1 MSPLPFTREQFFEVF
16 RAYNEAVWPAQWPL
30 LTLAAA
36 ALLLTARPRPAW
48 GPIVS
53 AILGLLWIW
62 AGLAYHLAF
71 FATIN
76 PLAFGFAAL
85 SVAGGVV
92 FLWQGVVQR
101 RLVFRCSTSFRS
113 LAGLALVA
121 YALLGYPG
129 WLLLDGHRW
138 PALVTF
144 GLPCPTTLFTLGMLA
159 MVVPPVPRSVW
170 IVPLLWCAVGV
181 QAAWWL
187 RVTPD
192 LALGIAAVL
201 GLGWMWR
208 RVPAARQ

>member
-1 MSPLPFTREQFFEVF
+1 MGPLPFTREQFFEVL
-16 RAYNEAVWPAQWPL
+16 RAYNEAVWPAQWL
-30 LTLAAA
+30 LLALAAV
-36 ALLLTARPRPAW
+36 ALLLTARPRPAG
-48 GPIVS
+48 GPTVS

-62 AGLAYHLAF
+62 TGLGYHLAF
-71 FATIN
+71 FAAIN

-85 SVAGGVV
+85 SVAGGGV

-101 RLVFRCSTSFRS
+101 RLVFRCSTSLRS
-113 LAGLALVA
+113 LAGLALVG

-159 MVVPPVPRSVW
+159 MLVPPWPRSAWV
-170 IVPLLWCAVGV
+170 VPLLWSAVGV

-187 RVTPD
+187 GVTPD
-192 LALGIAAVL
+192 LALGVAALL
-201 GLGWMWR
+201 GLVLMMR
-208 RVPAARQ
+208 PPPCRP